1 MHLKQGS
8 IQAPDA
14 GRVTAPARNRTAG
27 SLGMLSAFLVSA
39 LFWAMPL
46 SAQTSAAL
54 IDSTCGGT
62 RAGSALGCTAKE
74 FTVNAVV
81 QNAPGS
87 LPTCTIGG
95 TAQIDVIIDIEG
107 TNTDRQDVGLFV
119 GQSGNDPGLVAGG
132 PSNRC
137 SVATFPT
144 SYIPPPGD
152 PIASPWENNDGDTC
166 GDFNGNGAAKP
177 LITGVK
183 VLCSFGTNP
192 ADPATYGKLLFPYLL
207 TYVQNNG
214 AVCTGPDNVQ
224 PGTTSKCNKGV
235 GTVSGITLTGYVDI
249 IKQTLPDGDPTL
261 FDFTVSGNAILSD
274 PLDASFQLADG
285 ATRRI
290 ETVVDV
296 TTRTMTIVE
305 TAALGWNP
313 TASISCLNLTGGAA
327 GAFVVTNGAT
337 RTITVSLDIA
347 NPGAVC
353 TITNSKGVPLTL
365 QKSWVNALTGDAVTV
380 STTGLT
386 NNASLAAVANAPTE
400 IDVGTPVDVVS
411 GNVITITEG
420 AFTTGAASNYNAT
433 LACVGNANPLS
444 GNQLTVSPTDQAI
457 TCTYTNSRK
466 AASFNIR
473 KSWQNAV
480 VNDAATVSTTGATTN
495 VSLDAVAGTA
505 TEIDT
510 ATPVTAYAGDAITI
524 SELFTVGLP
533 GNYNASV
540 ACTGTAG
547 QVGNVV
553 TIGAADTV
561 VVCTQTNARTPV
573 ALTLRKTWAN
583 AIIGNAVTVST
594 TGGLNIA
601 TVASIAETAN
611 ETDNGTAVEVFAGEL
626 ITIGEIF
633 GTGNAGNY
641 NTTLA
646 CAGNSVPFDTAN
658 SRLTVAVGDEAI
670 TCTVTN
676 ARKSA
681 QLTVRKTWAG
691 AAVGDTVTVS
701 TTGATNNANLVA
713 IAATANETDT
723 GTPVTVFVGEA
734 VTISE
739 AFSVGSQANYS
750 SGLVC
755 TGNNTVLAGSVL
767 TVNALDTAIT
777 CTWTNTRASAGL
789 SLAKT
794 WVNAL
799 VGNAVTV
806 STTGATNNATLAST
820 AGTPNETDTGSSVT
834 VFSGEVLTISES
846 FTTGSSANYASDLTC
861 SGLSG
866 GTTLVGNQLTIGST
880 PVAIVCT
887 ETNTRIAAG
896 LTLAKTWVNAIVGN
910 AVTVSTTGAT
920 NNASLSST
928 AATPNETDV
937 GAAVTVFAGEQ
948 ITIGESFTV
957 GSQADY
963 SSALS
968 CTGLTGGTTRVGNVL
983 TIGATPGAILCT
995 QTNTRISTSLALA
1008 KTWLN
1013 AIVGNAVT
1021 VSTTGA
1027 ANNASLASTAGTP
1040 SETDTGTAVTVFA
1053 GEVIT
1058 ISESFSN
1065 GSASNYTALL
1075 TCAGMTG
1082 GTTLVGNVL
1091 TISGTP
1097 GGPIVCTE
1105 TNTRQAATLTLR
1117 KTWANAIVGNAVTVS
1132 TAGATN
1138 NTSLA
1143 STANTATE
1151 TDTGSSVAVFAGE
1164 AISISEVFTTGAL
1177 ANYTASLACT
1187 GNATALAGNILT
1199 VRAGD
1204 VAIVCTQT
1212 NARRASTLTVRKT
1225 WVNATVGNAVTVSTT
1240 GAVNN
1245 ASLASI
1251 AGSPNETDASTA
1263 VAVFAGEAIT
1273 ISETFTVGSASAYTS
1288 SLACTGNTTPLA
1300 GSVLTVNAADEGIVC
1315 TETNSRILFS
1325 QLTVTK
1331 RATPTT
1337 FVVGQ
1342 PAAYTITVTNTG
1354 EAATVGNI
1362 TLADTLA
1369 TGISLVSAAG
1379 TNWIC
1384 SGTTVLSCTFNGT
1397 LAPAAS
1403 TSVTL
1408 NVTVGQSATNGNN
1421 SATASGGG
1429 DTTCPQASRCTG
1441 TVTVPIEPR
1450 GIALQIVKS
1459 ANPVRVNAGSLV
1471 LYTLTIT
1478 NIVNYNVV
1486 NAQVIDMPPN
1496 GLAYVPGSGTI
1507 YDSNASNNSVSGA
1520 RPITFSGVDVA
1531 IGQTIRIQYLL
1542 RAGAALAA
1550 GEYTNFATAYQF
1562 GQPISNTASTTVYA
1576 ETGADPLLE
1585 QTRILGKVFDDQ
1597 NGDGWQ
1603 DPGERG
1609 IPGVR
1614 IASVEGL
1621 MSETDAHGR
1630 YHIEGI
1636 VLLNQERGQNF
1647 VLKLDTATL
1656 PPGSSVTT
1664 ENPHVRRI
1672 TAAIPVRFDFGV
1684 KLPPMPISQAG
1695 SVDMALGEI
1704 HFLPGSTEIR
1714 PEYSG
1719 ILDTMAEKIRTHQ
1732 SGEVFID
1739 SASGSS
1745 PLAFERAGKVR
1756 DQLIERLTPEQRNAF
1771 VINLRLQAND
1781 GTEGSVT
1788 LSDTVKLGEVLF
1800 DTDKSVI
1807 KPEFDALLDK
1817 VAAQIEAVGGGRVSV
1832 VGHADLRG
1840 SVEYNQALGLRRAN
1854 AVFKRIS
1861 ERLSPEA
1868 RQNLS
1873 VEVEGAAVVP
1883 GAGQ

>member
-14 GRVTAPARNRTAG
+14 GRVPAPVRNRTAT

-39 LFWAMPL
+39 LFWAMPA

-54 IDSTCGGT
+54 QDSTCGGT
-62 RAGSALGCTAKE
+62 RSGSDLGCTAKE

-95 TAQIDVIIDIEG
+95 TAEIDVIVGLEG
-107 TNTDRQDVGLFV
+107 TNADRQDIGLFV
-119 GQSGNDPGLVAGG
+119 GQAGNDPGLDDVAGI
-132 PSNRC
+132 C
-137 SVATFPT
+137 SVATFPN
-144 SYIPPPGD
+144 SYIPPVTP
-152 PIASPWENNDGDTC
+152 PVSPWEDNDGDQC
-166 GDFNGNGAAKP
+166 GDFNANGQATP
-177 LITGVK
+177 TITGVK
-183 VLCSFGTNP
+183 VLCNFGTNP

-207 TYVQNNG
+207 TYHQNDG
-214 AVCTGPDNVQ
+214 EVCTGPDVVV

-235 GTVSGITLTGYVDI
+235 GSVTGITLTGYVDI
-249 IKQTLPDGDPTL
+249 IKQTLPDADPTL
-261 FDFTVSGNAILSD
+261 FDFTVTGDAILSD
-274 PLDASFQLADG
+274 PLDATFQLADG
-285 ATRRI
+285 GTNRI

-313 TASISCLNLTGGAA
+313 TASISCVDLNGAAA

-353 TITNSKGVPLTL
+353 TITNTKGVPLTL
-365 QKSWVNALTGDAVTV
+365 QKSWVNAITGDAVTV

-386 NNASLAAVANAPTE
+386 SNASLSAVANAPTE
-400 IDVGTPVDVVS
+400 IDVGTPVDVVA
-411 GNVITITEG
+411 GDVITITEG
-420 AFTTGAASNYNAT
+420 AFTTGSAANYDIS
-433 LACVGNANPLS
+433 LLCEGNANPLV
-444 GNQLTVSPTDQAI
+444 GNVLTVSDTDQAI

-466 AASFNIR
+466 DVSFNIR

-480 VNDAATVSTTGATTN
+480 INDAATVSTTGATTN
-495 VSLDAVAGTA
+495 ISLDAVADTA
-505 TEIDT
+505 TEIDA
-510 ATPVTAYAGDAITI
+510 ATPVTAYAGDVITI
-524 SELFTVGLP
+524 DELFTVGLP
-533 GNYNASV
+533 GNYTSSV
-540 ACTGTAG
+540 GCTGTAG
-547 QVGNVV
+547 LVGNVV
-553 TIGAADTV
+553 TLGAADTE
-561 VVCTQTNARTPV
+561 VVCTQTNARAPV

-594 TGGLNIA
+594 TGGLNTA
-601 TVASIAETAN
+601 TVASTADTAN
-611 ETDNGTAVEVFAGEL
+611 ESDDGTPVEVFAGEV

-633 GTGNAGNY
+633 GTGNAGDY

-646 CAGNSVPFDTAN
+646 CTGNSVPFDTAN
-658 SRLTVAVGDEAI
+658 SQLTVAVGDTAI

-676 ARKSA
+676 SRKSA
-681 QLTVRKTWAG
+681 QLTVRKTWAS
-691 AAVGDTVTVS
+691 ANIGDSVTVS
-701 TTGATNNANLVA
+701 TTGATNNANLVSVA
-713 IAATANETDT
+713 GTANETDT

-734 VTISE
+734 VTINE
-739 AFSVGSQANYS
+739 AFNVGSQANYS

-777 CTWTNTRASAGL
+777 CTWTNTRA
-789 SLAKT
+789 
-794 WVNAL
+794 
-799 VGNAVTV
+799 
-806 STTGATNNATLAST
+806 
-820 AGTPNETDTGSSVT
+820 
-834 VFSGEVLTISES
+834 
-846 FTTGSSANYASDLTC
+846 
-861 SGLSG
+861 
-866 GTTLVGNQLTIGST
+866 
-880 PVAIVCT
+880 
-887 ETNTRIAAG
+887 AAG
-896 LTLAKTWVNAIVGN
+896 LTLAKTWVNAIVGD
-910 AVTVSTTGAT
+910 AVTVSTTGGT
-920 NNASLSST
+920 NNATLDST
-928 AATPNETDV
+928 AGTPNETDT
-937 GAAVTVFAGEQ
+937 GSAVTVFAGEVL
-948 ITIGESFTV
+948 TIGESFTT
-957 GSQADY
+957 G
-963 SSALS
+963 SSANYTSSLN
-968 CTGLTGGTTRVGNVL
+968 CTGLTGGTTLDGNQL
-983 TIGATPGAILCT
+983 TIGATPGAIVCT
-995 QTNTRISTSLALA
+995 ETNTRVSASLTLA
-1008 KTWLN
+1008 KTWVN
-1013 AIVGNAVT
+1013 AIVNDAVT
-1021 VSTTGA
+1021 VSTTGGT
-1027 ANNASLASTAGTP
+1027 NNATLNSTAGTP
-1040 SETDTGTAVTVFA
+1040 NETDTGTSVTVFA
-1053 GEVIT
+1053 GEVLT
-1058 ISESFSN
+1058 IGESFTT
-1065 GSASNYTALL
+1065 GSSTNYNAALNCTGL
-1075 TCAGMTG
+1075 TG
-1082 GTTLVGNVL
+1082 GTALVGNQL
-1091 TISGTP
+1091 TIGATP
-1097 GGPIVCTE
+1097 GAIVCTE
-1105 TNTRQAATLTLR
+1105 TNTR
-1117 KTWANAIVGNAVTVS
+1117 I
-1132 TAGATN
+1132 GA
-1138 NTSLA
+1138 
-1143 STANTATE
+1143 
-1151 TDTGSSVAVFAGE
+1151 
-1164 AISISEVFTTGAL
+1164 
-1177 ANYTASLACT
+1177 
-1187 GNATALAGNILT
+1187 
-1199 VRAGD
+1199 
-1204 VAIVCTQT
+1204 
-1212 NARRASTLTVRKT
+1212 TLTVRKT
-1225 WVNATVGNAVTVSTT
+1225 WVNALVGDAVTVSTT

-1245 ASLASI
+1245 ASLASV
-1251 AGSPNETDASTA
+1251 AGTPSETDTSTA
-1263 VAVFAGEAIT
+1263 VNVFAGEAIT
-1273 ISETFTVGSASAYTS
+1273 ITEAFTTGSQAAYTS
-1288 SLACTGNTTPLA
+1288 ALACTGNTTPLA
-1300 GSVLTVNAADEGIVC
+1300 GTVLTVNPADTAIVC
-1315 TETNSRILFS
+1315 TETNTRVLFP

-1331 RATPTT
+1331 TATPTT

-1342 PAAYTITVTNTG
+1342 PASYTVTVTNTG
-1354 EAATVGNI
+1354 EIVTNGNI
-1362 TLADTLA
+1362 TLTDTLA
-1369 TGISLVSAAG
+1369 TGIGFVSATG
-1379 TNWIC
+1379 TNWSC
-1384 SGTTVLSCTFNGT
+1384 SGTTTLNCTFTGT

-1403 TSVTL
+1403 TSLTL
-1408 NVTVGQSATNGNN
+1408 NVTVGQSAINGNN

-1429 DTTCPQASRCTG
+1429 DATCPQATRCTG
-1441 TVTVPIEPR
+1441 TVLVPIEVR
-1450 GIALQIVKS
+1450 GIALHIVKS

-1471 LYTLTIT
+1471 LYTLSVT
-1478 NIVNYNVV
+1478 NIVNYDVV

-1507 YDSNASNNSVSGA
+1507 YDSNDGNNSVSGA

-1550 GEYTNFATAYQF
+1550 GEYTNYATAYQF
-1562 GQPISNTASTTVYA
+1562 GEPISNTASTTVYA

-1621 MSETDAHGR
+1621 VSETDAHGR

-1647 VLKLDTATL
+1647 VLKLDTSTL
-1656 PPGSSVTT
+1656 PPGSTVTT

-1684 KLPPMPISQAG
+1684 KLPPMPISQSG

-1704 HFLPGSTEIR
+1704 HFLPGSTEVR
-1714 PEYSG
+1714 PEYSA

-1771 VINLRLQAND
+1771 VITLRLQAND